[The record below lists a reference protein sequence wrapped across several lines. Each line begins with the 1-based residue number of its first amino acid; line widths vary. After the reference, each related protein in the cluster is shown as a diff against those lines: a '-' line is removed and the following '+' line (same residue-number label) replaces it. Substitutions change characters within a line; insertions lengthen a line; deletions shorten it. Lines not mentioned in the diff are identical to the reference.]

1 MTYASKYLLGGV
13 ALAALSWH
21 VIVGEGPARAALN
34 AATDAA
40 AAQSIHTNPDRDAY
54 FGDLH
59 LHTTNSFDAYALMGT
74 KTTPD
79 EAYKFARGDTINY
92 LGEPIRRSEP
102 LDFLAVTDHSENIG
116 VFNTLDDPKS
126 PLSLSEVGALV
137 REGGYKN
144 FIKLVA
150 YITEGKP
157 LPGDAKGIS
166 ASTWEREKQAANA
179 NYQPGKFTT
188 FIAYEWTSMPGGQN
202 LHRNV
207 IFKGGI
213 APAPFTSID
222 SKDPKD
228 LWTYLARIRAQGYE
242 ALAISHNANASN
254 GLMYDWTQADG
265 RPIDEAWAQLRA
277 TNEPLTEIAQ
287 NKGTSETHPA
297 LSANDEFA
305 GYEIMDHLLIGNV
318 ASKPGGSYVRD
329 SLGRGLVI
337 AGKIGVNP
345 YKHGFV
351 GAGDLHSGLTVNSA
365 EEYGGVAAANLG
377 GGKLNKAQTEEA
389 LGLAQSKGD
398 PLKVGGLPAV
408 VLSPAALTGV
418 WAQSNTREAI
428 YDALRRKETY
438 ATSGS
443 HVKLRFF
450 GGWGW
455 TPSLLGQANWVH
467 AAYAQGVPMGSDLP
481 SAKPGAP
488 SLAIQAVKDP
498 NRGNLDRVQVIRQP
512 ASCLLWAIRWTSR
525 PANTPTPSARR
536 NWRPSGTTR
545 NSSAIRRRSI
555 MCACSKSQRRAGQPC
570 GRSKMACRC
579 PRMSPQPSSSAR
591 GPRRSGT
598 RPPAIAD
605 GDAPAPPPERMTCR
619 SGGGLVTR
627 AMGKSM
633 PIRVISGGRNGARV
647 SSQTARVLPRGHVLK
662 RIPYCQLFQL
672 I

>member
-1 MTYASKYLLGGV
+1 MTYANKYLLSGV

-21 VIVGEGPARAALN
+21 VIVGEGPARAAIN
-34 AATDAA
+34 GATDATSGF
-40 AAQSIHTNPDRDAY
+40 QDIRNNPDRDAY

-116 VFNTLDDPKS
+116 VFNTMDDPKS
-126 PLSLSEVGALV
+126 PLSLSEVGTLV

-144 FIKLVA
+144 FIKLVS

-213 APAPFTSID
+213 APAPFTAID

-254 GLMYDWTQADG
+254 GLMYDWTQLDG

-318 ASKPGGSYVRD
+318 VSKPGGSYVRD

-337 AGKIGVNP
+337 ASKIGVNP

-365 EEYGGVAAANLG
+365 EEYGGVASANLG

-389 LGLAQSKGD
+389 LGLAQSKPD
-398 PLKVGGLPAV
+398 SLKVGGLSAV

-418 WAQSNTREAI
+418 WAESNTREAI

-455 TPSLLGQANWVH
+455 SPALLKQNNWVH
-467 AAYAQGVPMGSDLP
+467 AAYTQGVPMGSDLP
-481 SAKPGAP
+481 NAKAGVP
-488 SLAIQAVKDP
+488 SFAIQAVKDP
-498 NRGNLDRVQVIRQP
+498 NRGNLDRVQVIKVWLENGQQKEHVFDVVWAGDRHIDP
-512 ASCLLWAIRWTSR
+512 ATGKLPSVGDTVDLKTGKYTNTIGAAQLATVWSDPQFKRDQAAVYYVRVLEIPTPRWSTLRSIENGLPLSR
-525 PANTPTPSARR
+525 DVPATLQQRAWSSPIWYTPANHS
-536 NWRPSGTTR
+536 
-545 NSSAIRRRSI
+545 
-555 MCACSKSQRRAGQPC
+555 
-570 GRSKMACRC
+570 
-579 PRMSPQPSSSAR
+579 
-591 GPRRSGT
+591 
-598 RPPAIAD
+598 
-605 GDAPAPPPERMTCR
+605 
-619 SGGGLVTR
+619 
-627 AMGKSM
+627 
-633 PIRVISGGRNGARV
+633 
-647 SSQTARVLPRGHVLK
+647 
-662 RIPYCQLFQL
+662 
-672 I
+672 